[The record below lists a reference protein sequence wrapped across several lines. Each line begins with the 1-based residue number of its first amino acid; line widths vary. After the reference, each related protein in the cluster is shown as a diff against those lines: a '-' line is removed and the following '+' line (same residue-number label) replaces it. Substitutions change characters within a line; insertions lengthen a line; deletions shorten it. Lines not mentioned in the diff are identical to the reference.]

1 VPRFVPTV
9 ELSPGAD
16 LTALPQT
23 WSWTDL
29 TLLGGTSGGYVHD
42 PSGISITRGRQ
53 DRNSATSPSTLAL
66 TLKNPNGI
74 WVPDNPVGT
83 YYGRLDINTPIRVLM
98 RPNTNSASDAFG
110 RTASSS
116 WGSADVGGAYTLDGG
131 TNADYS
137 VGSGAGRHTHPSAS
151 VTHIAYLGSTSL
163 VRVDL
168 RVRIRVNALSTGWTQ
183 AAGVVCRYTGTSAH
197 QRVVL
202 QFATDQTISA
212 QIVSRSGGVDST
224 TVTVATGLTHSTS
237 SWYWLRVQTGL
248 TSCRVKAWVDG
259 TAEPAT
265 WTIDGSNGGVMSS
278 TSAGS
283 VGCVSRRETGNT
295 NASATIDFDDFSMV
309 DGPLIRF
316 TGYVDSWPTSWTDA
330 SERQSLA
337 RITASGHLRRL
348 ANGKVLRSATFRS
361 LVNVAGLVAYWPLED
376 GSGST
381 VFASAVGGSPVVWSG
396 TVSPAGDSDVVGTDP
411 LPNVGTT
418 GRIQFPVPPYPKST
432 TWSVQFMIKAPSIAA
447 STAQVMSWSTPGGTI
462 ARWQLTVAAGSPDT
476 MRLEGFNAAGAATFV
491 DSSVLMS
498 DSYSGAELFN
508 DRQLFIV
515 ATGTQNGSNID
526 LTWTAW
532 YAPDNGASPNV
543 IGSAPSVAGTIAN
556 VTLLSHDSNS
566 GWTVE
571 HTLGHVAVS
580 TTAADSSVGYSA
592 VAGHTGETTAA
603 RLLRL
608 GGEENVATV
617 FGEILGTVSGTTSQ
631 TMGPQ
636 PSATLLD
643 QLRET
648 EATEAGILFDG
659 IQGQVTI
666 LPRSLRRNHAVNLT
680 LDHNLKQLKEGFE
693 SVWDDQLLRNNIQ
706 VTNATGAVATALDK
720 SGQTTRGVYGDSARI
735 NAASDTDATQHA
747 AWRLHLGKTP
757 ERRYPAL
764 TFELHSPNCT
774 SLTDTWLACD
784 IGYRVN
790 VSNLPNMYSNV
801 ADLLIE
807 GYTET
812 FNQSTWTV
820 TLNCSSA
827 APWDTFTVESST
839 VNRGRIDTGGSSLLA
854 AYDSSSTALLV
865 ATTVADGAQW
875 STTAEPY
882 DWMVAGERMTVTT
895 MNTNAAAFVA
905 AGTASHGNNAS
916 VTPALP
922 AGVQKGDLLLVFTAI
937 RNTSATI
944 TTPTG
949 YTALLSDTNVA
960 LFGKIHTGTES
971 TPTVAFSG
979 GSAGDS
985 TSAQMAAFRYVQNVA
1000 ALTASSSNASAANIA
1015 VPAALPPRHRAVALW
1030 LGWKQSNWTSVATF
1044 SGTEIGEPSTALGST
1059 QGLVWDYS
1067 IQSLA
1072 TEVAAGSFA
1081 VTGGVNAVSK
1091 GYVVWLPGDVQSCT
1105 VTRAVNGVSKS
1116 QTAGTAV
1123 ALYKPG
1129 VITL

>member
-1 VPRFVPTV
+1 
-9 ELSPGAD
+9 
-16 LTALPQT
+16 
-23 WSWTDL
+23 L
-29 TLLGGTSGGYVHD
+29 TLLGSYVHD
-42 PSGISITRGRQ
+42 PSQISITRGRS
-53 DRNSATSPSTLAL
+53 DRNAQTSPSSCSL

-74 WVPDNPVGT
+74 WVPDNPLST
-83 YYGRLDINTPIRVLM
+83 YYGLLDINTPLRVLM
-98 RPNTNSASDAFG
+98 RPNTNAASDAFG

-137 VGSGAGRHTHPSAS
+137 VGSSAGRHTHPSAS
-151 VTHIAYLGSTSL
+151 VTHVSTLGSISL

-168 RVRIRVNALSTGWTQ
+168 RVRVRVNALSTGWTQ
-183 AAGVVCRYTGTSAH
+183 AAGLVLRSTSSSAH

-212 QIVSRSGGVDST
+212 QIISRSGGVDST
-224 TVTVATGLTHSTS
+224 TVTAATSLTHSTS
-237 SWYWLRVQTGL
+237 NWYWLRVQTGL

-259 TAEPAT
+259 TSEPAT
-265 WTIDGSNGGVMSS
+265 WTIDGSSGVLSS
-278 TSAGS
+278 TAAGA
-283 VGCVSRRETGNT
+283 VGMVSRRETGNT
-295 NASATIDFDDFSMV
+295 NASATIDFDNFSMV

-316 TGYVDSWPTSWTDA
+316 TGYVDAWPTSWIDA

-348 ANGKVLRSATFRS
+348 GNGKTLRSAVFRS
-361 LVNVAGLVAYWPLED
+361 VSASANLVAYWPMED

-381 VFASAVGGSPVVWSG
+381 VFASAIGGSPVVWSG
-396 TVSPAGDSDVVGTDP
+396 TVSPGGDSDVVGTAA
-411 LPNVGTT
+411 LPNIGTT
-418 GRIQFPVPPYPKST
+418 GRIQFPVPTYPAST
-432 TWSVQFMIKAPSIAA
+432 SWTVRFLIKAPSIPA

-462 ARWQLTVAAGSPDT
+462 ARWQLTVVAGSPDT
-476 MRLEGFNAAGAATFV
+476 MRLEGFNAAGANTFA
-491 DSSVLMS
+491 
-498 DSYSGAELFN
+498 DSYVNMADPTSSAELFN
-508 DRQLFIV
+508 DRQLYIQV
-515 ATGTQNGSNID
+515 TGNQNGSNID
-526 LTWTAW
+526 LGWYAW
-532 YAPDNGASPNV
+532 YQPDD
-543 IGSAPSVAGTIAN
+543 GSSSNYVGRTSSVASTFAN
-556 VTLLSHDSNS
+556 ITLLSHDSNS

-571 HTLGHVAVS
+571 HTLGHVSVNSTVVSAVTTGAVNGAVS
-580 TTAADSSVGYSA
+580 GNAGESTYS
-592 VAGHTGETTAA
+592 

-617 FGEILGTVSGTTSQ
+617 FGEILGTVTGTTIQ

-643 QLRET
+643 QLREI
-648 EATEAGILFDG
+648 EATEGGVLFDG
-659 IQGQVTI
+659 TQGQITI
-666 LPRSLRRNHAVNLT
+666 LPRSLRRSHAVNLT
-680 LDHNLKQLKEGFE
+680 LDHNSQQLKEGHE
-693 SVWDDQLLRNNIQ
+693 SVWDDQLIRNDIQ
-706 VTNATGAVATALDK
+706 VSNSSGAVATALDK
-720 SGQTTRGVYGDSARI
+720 TGQTTRGVYGDSARI
-735 NAASDTDATQHA
+735 NAGSDTDATQQA
-747 AWRLHLGKTP
+747 AWRLHLGRTP

-764 TFELHSPNCT
+764 TFELHNPRCT

-790 VSNLPNMYSNV
+790 VTNLPNMYGNV
-801 ADLLIE
+801 ADLLLE

-812 FNQSTWTV
+812 FNQSVWTV
-820 TLNCSSA
+820 TLNCSTA

-839 VNRGRIDTGGSSLLA
+839 GNRGRIDTGGSSLLA
-854 AYDSSSTALLV
+854 AYDSASTALLV

-882 DWMVAGERMTVTT
+882 DWLVGGERMTVTT
-895 MNTNAAAFVA
+895 MNTNTAAFVA
-905 AGTASHGNNAS
+905 AGTASHGDNATL
-916 VTPALP
+916 TPGLP
-922 AGVQKGDLLLVFTAI
+922 AGVQKGDLLLVFCAI
-937 RNTSATI
+937 RNTAATI

-960 LFGKIHTGTES
+960 LFGKIHSGSES
-971 TPTVAFSG
+971 APSVAFSS
-979 GSAGDS
+979 GSAGDT

-1000 ALTASSSNASAANIA
+1000 ALTASSSNVAAQNIA
-1015 VPAALPPRHRAVALW
+1015 VPAALPPRHRCVALW
-1030 LGWKQSNWTSVATF
+1030 LGWKQDDWTSVATF
-1044 SGTEIGEPSTALGST
+1044 SGTEIGEPSTTTGND

-1081 VTGGVNAVSK
+1081 VTGGAVAVSK

-1105 VTRAVNGVSKS
+1105 VTRAVNGVAKS

-1123 ALYKPG
+1123 SLYKPG